1 MSVRGLSAPMSFR
14 GTSSPTRDTPDQ
26 RIEDALRDLV
36 RALGREAAREAF
48 HNLQEEKEAE
58 DGADKA

>member
-1 MSVRGLSAPMSFR
+1 MSFR
-14 GTSSPTRDTPDQ
+14 GTSSPTRGTPDQ

-48 HNLQEEKEAE
+48 LNLQEEKEAE